1 MYIYVYKLKGL
12 EGVPNDRTAISA
24 WLSRHSITAVK
35 HGHRFV
41 VNLSDLPAP
50 VRLAYVEREIE
61 AAGLFGGT
69 YDEEAH
75 TNFMKMTPAMRDG
88 AERKAEIARFLL
100 SVGKLLPWSQKI
112 ALARKTF
119 GESGTSEPSIARIL
133 KAVKGVDPVNFAP
146 ALLADYT
153 LQGAPKAAVSDEA
166 WSFFMTTLR
175 DAGTRFPLKQAW
187 RDVRDLKAVKGWD
200 WPSFETINRRWHGLT
215 EAQRLHAR
223 HGHEATVR
231 AARGASADVTLTL
244 TEHEVNQAEVAMGE
258 VEHLFIQ
265 AARVFELLHTG
276 IVAGHLDP
284 EGSGTLAVLDLAK
297 RAMMSAAE
305 HEGEAVSHLA
315 QKLRKAKS
323 YQHPKE
329 EQAA

>member
-1 MYIYVYKLKGL
+1 MYIYVSKLKGL

-24 WLSRHSITAVK
+24 WLSRHSITTVK

-153 LQGAPKAAVSDEA
+153 LQGAPKTAKLRAMRARRPRRQIPTWQTRNLLLPWTPFHPKGHLSRPQ
-166 WSFFMTTLR
+166 TLR
-175 DAGTRFPLKQAW
+175 LL
-187 RDVRDLKAVKGWD
+187 RDSL
-200 WPSFETINRRWHGLT
+200 
-215 EAQRLHAR
+215 
-223 HGHEATVR
+223 
-231 AARGASADVTLTL
+231 
-244 TEHEVNQAEVAMGE
+244 VA
-258 VEHLFIQ
+258 L
-265 AARVFELLHTG
+265 
-276 IVAGHLDP
+276 
-284 EGSGTLAVLDLAK
+284 
-297 RAMMSAAE
+297 
-305 HEGEAVSHLA
+305 
-315 QKLRKAKS
+315 
-323 YQHPKE
+323 
-329 EQAA
+329 